1 MKLVLEYF
9 FLGVGINGILKYST
23 WAYVR
28 QKEKDTYKV
37 VLQHKR
43 EKEYEREK
51 ERDHNSF
58 IADTARDKIAV
69 RDIISG

>member
-1 MKLVLEYF
+1 M
-9 FLGVGINGILKYST
+9 
-23 WAYVR
+23 R

-69 RDIISG
+69 KNIISG

>member
-1 MKLVLEYF
+1 
-9 FLGVGINGILKYST
+9 VGEFAT
-23 WAYVR
+23 RAYVI

-58 IADTARDKIAV
+58 IAGTAIE
-69 RDIISG
+69 

>member
-1 MKLVLEYF
+1 LLRRC
-9 FLGVGINGILKYST
+9 VGIYGILKYST
-23 WAYVR
+23 WAYVI
-28 QKEKDTYKV
+28 QKEKDMYKV

-58 IADTARDKIAV
+58 IADTAIE
-69 RDIISG
+69 